1 VNPSTWSVY
10 TFDEPVRVTVT
21 EPSVDVPRAVN
32 VTPTGKALEA
42 IWTPRPAG
50 TGPST
55 LVAAGGGEL
64 VQEPRDT
71 VYATLVKVTHIAVPS
86 VTARCWV
93 CRSVD

>member
-1 VNPSTWSVY
+1 LSVY

-32 VTPTGKALEA
+32 VTPRGKAPEA

-50 TGPST
+50 TGPRT
-55 LVAAGGGEL
+55 RLAVEGAEL
-64 VQEPRDT
+64 VHEPRDT
-71 VYATLVKVTHIAVPS
+71 VYVLLEIVTHIAVPS